1 MTRDFKTWMS
11 AHRGGAAL
19 APENTLASFRNGLKF
34 NPDFLEMD
42 VHLTKDGV
50 PVVIHDGTI
59 DRTTNGS
66 GRVVN
71 YTLAELQE
79 FNAAAKFSGG
89 DFGPQVIPA
98 FAQVLDLAKDTGVR
112 VEVEIKPTADVLRYN
127 GIEQKVLDELA
138 ARGMLDRAR
147 IMAFEF
153 DTLLRAKEIRPHVQT
168 IALLSLAFLGN
179 TTAYQPVPAL
189 DYIAT
194 IGVDGIGVNKDL
206 VKHTLVDEAHRR
218 GMRVGLWTVDSE
230 EEIKKFIGMGVD
242 SITTNRPDVLS
253 KILGR

>member
-98 FAQVLDLAKDTGVR
+98 FAQVLDLVKDTGVR

-206 VKHTLVDEAHRR
+206 VKPALVDEAHRR
-218 GMRVGLWTVDSE
+218 GMRVGLWTVDGE